1 MVGPREA
8 IRLGFQRFIEPG
20 GRSTRA
26 EFWWWWLFYGALVLP
41 FEQTFLGPPIILG
54 LFVPSLM
61 VLIRRLH
68 DTGRSGWYGWVFLI
82 PAIGV
87 FVLAFFLAQRG
98 EQGSNAYGPP
108 PAPGAGFVGGSR
120 PEGWGGI
127 GDALRD
133 RWQGGDAGPQRRT
146 TPPHDTTH
154 DTTHA
159 TTDDSEDQPRSS
171 GWDDLPPP
179 APPSPR

>member
-8 IRLGFQRFIEPG
+8 IRLGFQRFLEAG

-82 PAIGV
+82 PAAGV
-87 FVLAFFLAQRG
+87 FILAFFLAQRG
-98 EQGSNAYGPP
+98 DGGSNAYGPP
-108 PAPGAGFVGGSR
+108 PAPGSGVLGRSR
-120 PEGWGGI
+120 PTGSGGI
-127 GDALRD
+127 GDALRE
-133 RWQGGDAGPQRRT
+133 RWQGGDRGPQRWT
-146 TPPHDTTH
+146 TPAHGNDG
-154 DTTHA
+154 
-159 TTDDSEDQPRSS
+159 SEDHPRSS

-179 APPSPR
+179 APPGVR